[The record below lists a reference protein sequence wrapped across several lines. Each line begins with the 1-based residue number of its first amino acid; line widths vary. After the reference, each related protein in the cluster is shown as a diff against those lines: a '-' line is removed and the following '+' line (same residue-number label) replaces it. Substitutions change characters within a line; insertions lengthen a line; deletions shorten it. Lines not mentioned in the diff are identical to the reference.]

1 MGAVKSEVSL
11 QTEGDRVAVL
21 AAALRARLG
30 QPPQATV
37 VLGSGWRDR
46 ASSLLVAPESLPLT
60 ELAGWPAPRVPG
72 HGSELRVGSV
82 AGRRVALITGRVHA
96 YEGYSAAEITR
107 GLRAAVAW
115 GSSNILL
122 LNAAGSLDS
131 ARPPG
136 SLMPFLDH
144 INLGL
149 PNPLAAGQSDTGAPV
164 FLGLGNL
171 YDADWR
177 TRLCARAPELRPGVY
192 VGLPGPS
199 YETHAEIRMLQTLG
213 ADAVGMSTI
222 PEALAARAAGA
233 RLMAIS
239 LITNFAAGVAG
250 GRPSHQ
256 EVLATAQAHEWEA
269 LKILEAAILEA
280 PAGKP

>member
-1 MGAVKSEVSL
+1 
-11 QTEGDRVAVL
+11 
-21 AAALRARLG
+21 
-30 QPPQATV
+30 
-37 VLGSGWRDR
+37 
-46 ASSLLVAPESLPLT
+46 
-60 ELAGWPAPRVPG
+60 
-72 HGSELRVGSV
+72 
-82 AGRRVALITGRVHA
+82 VHS

-107 GLRAAVAW
+107 GVRAAVAW

-149 PNPLAAGQSDTGAPV
+149 PNPLSAGQSDTGAPV
-164 FLGLGNL
+164 FLGLGDL

-177 TRLCARAPELRPGVY
+177 ARLCARAPALRPGIY
-192 VGLPGPS
+192 AGLPGPS
-199 YETHAEIRMLQTLG
+199 FETHAEIRMLQTLG

-233 RLMAIS
+233 QVMALS

-256 EVLATAQAHEWEA
+256 EVLDAGQAHGSKA
-269 LKILEAAILEA
+269 LEILEAAILEA
-280 PAGKP
+280 PAGMP